1 MNTPE
6 RFNPQPPRPAWGIRP
21 PTKKL
26 ASMQLPI
33 LRAPVPDEVVIPIHQ
48 CLDLTAH
55 AIVTVGQRVRT
66 GEPIAETIVPPG
78 SGRPP
83 KLHASISGEVLA
95 IEPRPV
101 PAPLTSN
108 ETCVVIRGDGLDEP
122 YSDCGKPAD
131 PLSMDPATLCEL
143 IAEAGIVGLG
153 GALFST
159 AAKLRT
165 KQTVHALIVNGAE
178 CEPYITCD
186 EILQRERADTILAGT
201 RIMMRALQTQLA
213 VIAVESDMPAARV
226 ALYDAIKVAGDDNIR
241 ISVVTAKYPAGGE
254 RQLIQLI
261 MGQEVPEH
269 GYPDDIGYV
278 CQNVATVAAVAD
290 FFNTGRPLI
299 SRIVT
304 LTGGGVEAPR
314 NVEAR
319 IGTIISALIEATVG
333 YTDRSS
339 RLIMGGPMMG
349 VLLPSHDLPV
359 TKATNCLIVA
369 GAADI
374 SPLRP
379 EMPCIRCSE
388 CSQVCPAQLLP
399 QELLT
404 AAHRQDMEALD
415 TLGLGAC
422 IECGCCDYVC
432 PSGIL
437 MTARFIAAK
446 RDLRQHEA
454 AVRGAAHARAR
465 FENREQRLQ
474 KKRAER
480 DHDLQEQVDE
490 LADPQTIEAVMARV
504 KSRRD
509 PE

>member
-1 MNTPE
+1 MSVPL

-21 PTKKL
+21 PTKKV
-26 ASMQLPI
+26 ASMELPI
-33 LRAPVPDEVVIPIHQ
+33 LNAPVPDQVVIPIQQ
-48 CLDLTAH
+48 CLGLTAH
-55 AIVTVGQRVRT
+55 ATVTVGQHVRT

-78 SGRPP
+78 SGPAP
-83 KLHASISGEVLA
+83 KLHASISGEVLT
-95 IEPRPV
+95 IEQRPT
-101 PAPLTSN
+101 PGAPGNN

-122 YSDCGKPAD
+122 YAGYRRPAD
-131 PLSMDPATLCEL
+131 PLTLDPGTLCEL

-165 KQTVHALIVNGAE
+165 NKTIHALIVNGAE

-186 EILQRERADTILAGT
+186 EILQRERADTVLAGT
-201 RIMMRALQTQLA
+201 RIMMRALRTPLA
-213 VIAVESDMPAARV
+213 IMAVESDMPEARV
-226 ALYDAIKVAGDDNIR
+226 ALYDAINAAGDDNIH

-261 MGQEVPEH
+261 VGQEVPDN
-269 GYPDDIGYV
+269 GYPEDIGYV
-278 CQNVATVAAVAD
+278 CHNVATAAAIAD
-290 FFNTGRPLI
+290 FFSTGRPLI

-304 LTGGGVEAPR
+304 LTGGGVKSPR

-319 IGTIISALIEATVG
+319 IGTTISALIETTTDYA
-333 YTDRSS
+333 DRSGH
-339 RLIMGGPMMG
+339 LIMGGPMMG
-349 VLLPSHDLPV
+349 TRLPNHDLPV

-369 GAADI
+369 EAGEL

-388 CSQVCPAQLLP
+388 CSQVCPARLLP

-404 AAHRQDMEALD
+404 AARRQDMGALD
-415 TLGLGAC
+415 TLAVGAC

-432 PSGIL
+432 PSSIP

-454 AVRGAAHARAR
+454 AVRTAAHARGR
-465 FENREQRLQ
+465 FENREIRLRKERLQ
-474 KKRAER
+474 R
-480 DHDLQEQVDE
+480 DHDLQGQVDE
-490 LADPQTIEAVMARV
+490 LADPHTIEAVMARA
-504 KSRRD
+504 KSRRN